1 MMIRTHISAALAAI
15 AGLSAT
21 AVFADYDVI
30 PAGCSP
36 ILTVQT
42 ATCMVS
48 TNWTCGNDQPW
59 GVASFDAD
67 GLLSIVRHTAQGAPI
82 DAEYTWDNSYDLVVG
97 EPKDPYA
104 LAMMMLNGR
113 ESYDLQISH
122 TDETGTRS
130 QSLTGTDI
138 FTGETLEISGHI
150 LREIETN
157 VEYLEAD
164 GTLNYRATGT
174 LHMLQDP
181 LVLLNGRGVAT
192 DSAMKSDEP
201 SPPPRPESK
210 PISSAELMR
219 TEPVARQQMAV
230 METAAPTIKPVT
242 QQHQTLAQAQTLEAK
257 APRPRA
263 RQVIDASKLQGD
275 FNVKI
280 TDNVGTPLRAT
291 ASPQG
296 RFKPQEGALQSR
308 AGSIVAGGEVVA
320 QAGTSRTSGVAEA
333 AASVASGGSLQG
345 SSRGTY
351 AAV

>member
-138 FTGETLEISGHI
+138 FTGGTLEISGHI

-192 DSAMKSDEP
+192 DSQGEFDYDDTPFELIFPGQPGFGGITPKYGCATP
-201 SPPPRPESK
+201 PTPTLTPPPTLL
-210 PISSAELMR
+210 PIP
-219 TEPVARQQMAV
+219 PV
-230 METAAPTIKPVT
+230 
-242 QQHQTLAQAQTLEAK
+242 K
-257 APRPRA
+257 A
-263 RQVIDASKLQGD
+263 
-275 FNVKI
+275 
-280 TDNVGTPLRAT
+280 
-291 ASPQG
+291 G
-296 RFKPQEGALQSR
+296 R
-308 AGSIVAGGEVVA
+308 GGNGEK
-320 QAGTSRTSGVAEA
+320 
-333 AASVASGGSLQG
+333 
-345 SSRGTY
+345 
-351 AAV
+351 